1 MLTKFQN
8 HINQNLPF
16 LNGRKL
22 LIATSGGIDSMVLLE
37 LCRQSKLDIRVAHCN
52 FKLRG
57 DESDEDEK
65 FVTIQCEKSGVLL
78 FVNHFDTQNL
88 QKNTS
93 YLFRLWHETFATIGL
108 IHF

>member
-22 LIATSGGIDSMVLLE
+22 LLATSGGIDSMVLLD
-37 LCRQSKLDIRVAHCN
+37 LCRKSKLDIRVAHCN
-52 FKLRG
+52 FQLRG

-65 FVTIQCEKSGVLL
+65 FVTTQCEKSGVLL
-78 FVNHFDTQNL
+78 FVNHFDTDR
-88 QKNTS
+88 KS
-93 YLFRLWHETFATIGL
+93 VV
-108 IHF
+108 